1 MSAIIDVLDVGMSY
15 GKAQVLKNVTLSVN
29 PGEIFALLGPNG
41 AGKTTL
47 FRVMTGELSTHTGK
61 VHYQGRD
68 ITSMTAMA
76 RARAGIGRT
85 FQVARVFQDYSA
97 LDNLVVTIESRKRFR
112 GEPRN
117 RNLLCRPDATV
128 IEEAMERL
136 AEMGLK
142 HRAATQARYLSHGD
156 RKRLEFAV
164 ALSMR
169 PTVLMLDE
177 PMAGTAAEDRQAM
190 SALIDRTRREHGVT
204 VVITEHDT
212 DVIFGFADRVAVLN
226 YGELIALG
234 LPQEVRAH
242 PKVREVYL
250 GQEGGHA

>member
-1 MSAIIDVLDVGMSY
+1 MSPIIDVVGVGMSY
-15 GKAQVLKNVTLSVN
+15 GKTPVLKNVTLSVN

-41 AGKTTL
+41 AGKTTM
-47 FRVMTGELSTHTGK
+47 FRVMTGEVSTHTGK

-68 ITSMTAMA
+68 ITALSAMA

-85 FQVARVFQDYSA
+85 FQVARVFQEYSA
-97 LDNLVVTIESRKRFR
+97 LENLVVTIESRKRFR
-112 GEPRN
+112 GEPRTGK
-117 RNLLCRPDATV
+117 LLCRPDAGV
-128 IEEAMERL
+128 AAEAMERL

-142 HRAATQARYLSHGD
+142 HRAATHARFLSHGD

-190 SALIDRTRREHGVT
+190 SALIDKTRREHGVT
-204 VVITEHDT
+204 IVITEHDT
-212 DVIFGFADRVAVLN
+212 DVIFGLADRVAVLN
-226 YGELIALG
+226 YGELIAQG
-234 LPQEVRAH
+234 MPQDVRVH

>member
-1 MSAIIDVLDVGMSY
+1 MSAIIEVLGVGMSY
-15 GKAQVLKNVTLSVN
+15 GTAQVLKDVTLSVE
-29 PGEIFALLGPNG
+29 PGEIFAIIGPNG

-47 FRVMTGELSTHTGK
+47 FRVMTGEVSTRIGK
-61 VHYQGRD
+61 VHYQGQD
-68 ITSMTAMA
+68 ISGLTAVA

-97 LDNLVVTIESRKRFR
+97 LDNLVVTIESRKKVR
-112 GEPRN
+112 GEPRTGKF
-117 RNLLCRPDATV
+117 LCRPDAVV
-128 IEEAMERL
+128 IDEAMETL
-136 AEMGLK
+136 GQMDLT
-142 HRAATQARYLSHGD
+142 HHAATQARFLSHGD

-177 PMAGTAAEDRQAM
+177 PMAGTAAEDREAM
-190 SALIDRTRREHGVT
+190 SSLINKTRREHGVT

-212 DVIFGFADRVAVLN
+212 DVIFGLADRVAVLN
-226 YGELIALG
+226 YGELIAQG
-234 LPQEVRAH
+234 LPQEVRVH

-250 GQEGGHA
+250 GQEVGHA

>member
-1 MSAIIDVLDVGMSY
+1 MSPIIDVLGVGMSY
-15 GKAQVLKNVTLSVN
+15 GKVQVLKDVTLSVER
-29 PGEIFALLGPNG
+29 GEIFAIIGPNG
-41 AGKTTL
+41 AGKTTM
-47 FRVMTGELSTHTGK
+47 FRVMTGEVSTHTGK
-61 VHYQGRD
+61 VHYQGQD
-68 ITSMTAMA
+68 ITPLTAMA

-97 LDNLVVTIESRKRFR
+97 LDNLVVTIESRKKFR
-112 GEPRN
+112 GEPLTR
-117 RNLLCRPDATV
+117 RLLCRPNAIV
-128 IEEAMERL
+128 IDEAMEWL
-136 AEMGLK
+136 DQMDLK
-142 HRAATQARYLSHGD
+142 HRAATQARFLSHGD

-190 SALIDRTRREHGVT
+190 SALINKTRREHGVT

-212 DVIFGFADRVAVLN
+212 DVIFGLADRVAVLN
-226 YGELIALG
+226 YGQLIAQG
-234 LPQEVRAH
+234 LPAEVRVH

-250 GQEGGHA
+250 GQEAGHA